1 MGRVRVRPLL
11 AESPPLPSL
20 SVKSASEFRRR
31 RRVKWREGKV
41 GIDSFGMDGMDGIA
55 IDGMDGIVGI
65 VMDGIDG
72 IVGIVIDGIDGIVG
86 IVMDA
91 IAGMDGMGGIAARS
105 GKSGMLLYAFCIAR
119 FAACVMSQ
127 NSSEGCGH
135 DRDADARRLSS
146 STNTYASAPWRV
158 KHTETA

>member
-72 IVGIVIDGIDGIVG
+72 IVGIV
-86 IVMDA
+86 MDA

-119 FAACVMSQ
+119 FAAWVMSQ

-146 STNTYASAPWRV
+146 STNT
-158 KHTETA
+158 

>member
-65 VMDGIDG
+65 VM
-72 IVGIVIDGIDGIVG
+72 DGIDGIVG

>member
-55 IDGMDGIVGI
+55 IDGMDGIVGIVMDGIDGIVGI

-146 STNTYASAPWRV
+146 STNT
-158 KHTETA
+158 